1 VKFVTVRELRLRSR
15 DIWQQLDKE
24 RHMVITSNG
33 RPVAVLSSVNQ
44 QNLDDFLATLRRG
57 QALAAVTKLQ
67 EESVARGLDKLTE
80 DEIEAEIQAVRQS
93 RMPGS
98 RG

>member
-1 VKFVTVRELRLRSR
+1 
-15 DIWQQLDKE
+15 
-24 RHMVITSNG
+24 MVITSNG
-33 RPVAVLSSVNQ
+33 RPLAVLSSVNQ
-44 QNLDDFLATLRRG
+44 ETLEDFLATLRRG

-80 DEIEAEIQAVRQS
+80 EEIEAEIQAVRQG